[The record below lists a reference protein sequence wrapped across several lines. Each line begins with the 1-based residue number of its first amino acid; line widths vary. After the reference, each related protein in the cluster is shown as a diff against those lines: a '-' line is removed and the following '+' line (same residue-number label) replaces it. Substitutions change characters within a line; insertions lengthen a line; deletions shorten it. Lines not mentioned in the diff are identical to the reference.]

1 MPFGEMSRLA
11 VLSVVLAILSALV
24 AFTGLSG
31 EAYWLARTSVLVFL
45 GLFIVVATVSAIWP
59 RPHE

>member
-1 MPFGEMSRLA
+1 MSRLA
-11 VLSVVLAILSALV
+11 VLSVVLAILSGLV